1 MSQQPY
7 YIGIDLGG
15 TQLRLAAVT
24 HAGQLATE
32 LLAVPTG
39 KDFSPADLLRAVR
52 RLRERVRALT
62 GAQPLAGWGVG
73 VAGVIWQDALSQSDN
88 LPLLNDIELAGLLQE
103 ASNGLPVRLEN
114 DARCFT
120 LAEARFGAGRG
131 AQSVCGITLGT
142 GCGGGAVINGQLVK
156 GVRGAAGEV
165 WRIPL
170 REHFLEYYVSG
181 AGLVRTYQECGG
193 QAGDTITPVEIA
205 ERARQGEAFAL
216 AAWRSY
222 GDDVYMLCES
232 MIALLEPEVIV
243 IGGSM
248 AQASALFGE
257 RFQQQLAARPTRI
270 AWAELGAAAGVIG
283 AAALHI

>member
-1 MSQQPY
+1 MNRQPY

-15 TQLRLAAVT
+15 TQLRLAAIT
-24 HAGQLATE
+24 DAGQLATE
-32 LLAVPTG
+32 LLSVPTG
-39 KDFSPADLLRAVR
+39 KDFSPADLLRELR
-52 RLRERVRALT
+52 PLRERVGDLI
-62 GAQPLAGWGVG
+62 GAHALAGWGVG
-73 VAGVIWQDALSQSDN
+73 VAGVVWQNTLSQSDN
-88 LPLLNDIELAGLLQE
+88 LPLLNDIELVGLLQE

-131 AQSVCGITLGT
+131 AQTVCGITLGT
-142 GCGGGAVINGQLVK
+142 GCGGGVVVKGQLVK

-170 REHFLEYYVSG
+170 REQFLEYYVSG

-193 QAGDTITPVEIA
+193 QAHEQLTPVEIA
-205 ERARQGEAFAL
+205 ERARQGQAAAL

-222 GDDVYMLCES
+222 GDDVYLLCET

-248 AQASALFGE
+248 AQAHDLFGARFHE
-257 RFQQQLAARPTRI
+257 RLADRPTRI
-270 AWAELGAAAGVIG
+270 ALAELGAAAGVVG
-283 AAALHI
+283 AAALHL

>member
-1 MSQQPY
+1 
-7 YIGIDLGG
+7 
-15 TQLRLAAVT
+15 
-24 HAGQLATE
+24 
-32 LLAVPTG
+32 
-39 KDFSPADLLRAVR
+39 VR
-52 RLRERVRALT
+52 ELT
-62 GAQPLAGWGVG
+62 GDHPLAGWGLG
-73 VAGVIWQDALSQSDN
+73 VAGVVWQDALSQSDN
-88 LPLLNDIELAGLLQE
+88 LPLLNDIELLGLLQE
-103 ASNGLPVRLEN
+103 ASNGLPVLLEN

-131 AQSVCGITLGT
+131 AQLVCGITLGT
-142 GCGGGAVINGQLVK
+142 GCGGGSVVNGQLVK

-181 AGLVRTYQECGG
+181 AGLLRTYQACGG
-193 QAGDTITPVEIA
+193 QASEQITPAEIA
-205 ERARQGEAFAL
+205 ERAREGEIAAL
-216 AAWRSY
+216 ATWRSY

-248 AQASALFGE
+248 AQASDLFGE
-257 RFQQQLAARPTRI
+257 RFHQRLADRPTRI
-270 AWAELGAAAGVIG
+270 ALAELGAAAGVIG